1 MTHCFNLIEIGA
13 MPNKPIVPAIFLTKK
28 FGCFRL
34 RTRGPDDVRV
44 SRLDEPTQARDGPRV
59 VEVGPDPAIT
69 RFGRSLV

>member
-1 MTHCFNLIEIGA
+1 MA
-13 MPNKPIVPAIFLTKK
+13 DKPIVPSIFLTKK

-34 RTRGPDDVRV
+34 RTLSPDDVRV

-69 RFGRSLV
+69 RFGRTLV